1 MKGVVGSGGGVEQEG
16 PFFAV
21 PVPFAGAVTSMSV
34 HCPRA

>member
-1 MKGVVGSGGGVEQEG
+1 MKGAVGSGEGVEQG

-34 HCPRA
+34 HCPRV